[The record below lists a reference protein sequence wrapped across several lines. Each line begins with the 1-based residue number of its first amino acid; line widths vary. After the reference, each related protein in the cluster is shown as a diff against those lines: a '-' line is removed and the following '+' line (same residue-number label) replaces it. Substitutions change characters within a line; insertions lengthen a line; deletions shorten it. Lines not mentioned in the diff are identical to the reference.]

1 MKEYKKKLL
10 KFLVKRK
17 KNNTMEMNE
26 KYLSYICDK
35 FGFQKINEHEYWYNK
50 NENKISI
57 YLNENKQLS
66 N

>member
-1 MKEYKKKLL
+1 
-10 KFLVKRK
+10 
-17 KNNTMEMNE
+17 MEMNE
-26 KYLSYICDK
+26 KYLSYISDK
-35 FGFQKINEHEYWYNK
+35 FGFQKINEHEYQYSK